1 MNVEKRDG
9 TIQQFDFGKIEKVV
23 KATFSNKMVNEP
35 IPEKFID
42 QLKKCFADI
51 VSQYDSDESL
61 GAFPVEN
68 IREIIRDFLIK
79 KNKNKAVEAFI
90 LECKRREERREEKSW
105 LSKEI
110 AKKLKGTAIENQN
123 ANLDEASFGG
133 RNGEANRVVT
143 KDYALKHCMSKK
155 SRTNHEN
162 NINYIHDLDNFAV
175 GMHNCLT
182 YPIDKSLKEGFNTRQ
197 TDVRRANSVNTAG
210 QLTAVLIQL
219 QSLQQFGGVSASHI
233 DWTMVPYIRKSF
245 EKNYVIEYIKECD
258 GFMDIDLLTISDRDL
273 KSWVSKKTIE
283 FFARNDFKDE
293 DCKFENKN
301 RFNQRYYQNALLETR
316 NEVYQAVE
324 GMYHNLR

>member
-23 KATFSNKMVNEP
+23 SATFSNKMVNEP

-51 VSQYDSDESL
+51 VLQYDSDESL
-61 GAFPVEN
+61 GAFPVAN

-90 LECKRREERREEKSW
+90 LECKRREERREDKSW

-182 YPIDKSLKEGFNTRQ
+182 YPIDQSLKEGFNTRQ
-197 TDVRRANSVNTAG
+197 TDVRRAKSVNTAG
-210 QLTAVLIQL
+210 L
-219 QSLQQFGGVSASHI
+219 
-233 DWTMVPYIRKSF
+233 
-245 EKNYVIEYIKECD
+245 
-258 GFMDIDLLTISDRDL
+258 
-273 KSWVSKKTIE
+273 
-283 FFARNDFKDE
+283 
-293 DCKFENKN
+293 
-301 RFNQRYYQNALLETR
+301 
-316 NEVYQAVE
+316 
-324 GMYHNLR
+324 